1 MTIERSSAPSGG
13 PLPRG
18 IQHIGVTVPDL
29 DAATR
34 FLADGLGAKVAYDGL
49 SPEDEPRSGPE
60 VERQL
65 GLPAGAE
72 IRRQRML
79 VIGEGPGLEMFEVSG
94 EQRPASGLSDLGLNH
109 ISLYCDDI
117 DGSLARLVAAG
128 GEALSE
134 VHGNSRHEDT
144 PGNGSVYV
152 RAPWGMLI
160 ELQTIPGGHT
170 YPADA
175 EAEVWMPRPR

>member
-18 IQHIGVTVPDL
+18 NQHIGVTVPGL

-34 FLADGLGAKVAYDGL
+34 FLADGLGVKVAYDGL

-60 VERQL
+60 VERQF
-65 GLPAGAE
+65 GLRAGAE
-72 IRRQRML
+72 IR
-79 VIGEGPGLEMFEVSG
+79 
-94 EQRPASGLSDLGLNH
+94 
-109 ISLYCDDI
+109 
-117 DGSLARLVAAG
+117 
-128 GEALSE
+128 
-134 VHGNSRHEDT
+134 RHEDT